1 MNVARLSADIR
12 LGRKGALVPRRQQVL
27 VDYYEVLQIS
37 PNADQETVHRIYRI
51 QAQRFHP
58 DNLETG
64 NAETFRLVSDAYQ
77 VLSNPESRATYDAE
91 HRDAHRRAGLDG
103 FAPPASAPAL
113 KDEAQKR
120 EEIILMLYRRRL
132 ARPDQPS
139 LSLRELETLLA
150 TPKDHLEF
158 SLWYL
163 KETGYLTRNDSARH
177 TITIKG
183 VELAESMNRSPNT
196 SGEKPQNNT
205 ESSPRDNPGEPARL
219 DSGAKS

>member
-1 MNVARLSADIR
+1 MF
-12 LGRKGALVPRRQQVL
+12 

-64 NAETFRLVSDAYQ
+64 SAERFRMVADAYQ
-77 VLSNPESRATYDAE
+77 VLSNPESRAAYDAE
-91 HRDAHRRAGLDG
+91 HRSARRQAAQDS
-103 FAPPASAPAL
+103 FAPPVAAPDL
-113 KDEAQKR
+113 KDEARKR
-120 EEIILMLYRRRL
+120 EEILLMLYRRRL

-139 LSLRELETLLA
+139 LNLRELEALLG
-150 TPKDHLEF
+150 TPKEHLEF

-163 KETGYLTRNDSARH
+163 KESGYLTRSDSARH

-183 VELAESMNRSPNT
+183 VEFAESMNWN
-196 SGEKPQNNT
+196 SGKAGETGPG
-205 ESSPRDNPGEPARL
+205 EANPGETTGSGASPRL
-219 DSGAKS
+219 DSGAKV